1 MNINKFRKTIQKKNR
16 KKTLKK
22 KGGADSNQNNK
33 IPPGFER
40 PRLGRETVDERR
52 EQMERAI
59 LEMNRREAA
68 LRRERDLLI
77 VNPDTPNYNMVRVR
91 LFDAIHSDAP
101 FNYVNVAIQQLSDIS
116 LVRLLQSEQIP
127 QQGTALQGILQ
138 DIVTQFQNFIINGA
152 VSDRNEYSHIQT
164 AISRS
169 YISRVISELR
179 STRTNADTASAN
191 LLEEFIDH
199 VIPTLNPFGP
209 TPIRFSSTPSS
220 SSSSL
225 NRRNIGGRQRKTRK
239 KTLKKK
245 GGGVQEIKKFL
256 HYIVNNK
263 YPEDVEPDDS
273 ILFGYKKDD
282 LKYIKPLDLITLD
295 DLETLALETTK
306 SIEFEQELTL
316 KRITRLHRFKMYVLD
331 LINNFEGDI
340 NETQFPNYNRG
351 DSFNTPPA
359 SRSRTA
365 PNVVRTSRF
374 ANTRRPSPIQLPDL
388 NNYGS

>member
-1 MNINKFRKTIQKKNR
+1 MNINKFRKTIRNKR
-16 KKTLKK
+16 KTLKK

-33 IPPGFER
+33 VPPR

-59 LEMNRREAA
+59 LEMNRRQAA

-77 VNPDTPNYNMVRVR
+77 VNPDTPNYNIVRVR

-138 DIVTQFQNFIINGA
+138 DIVTQFQNFITDGA
-152 VSDRNEYSHIQT
+152 VSDKNEYSHIRT
-164 AISRS
+164 AIIRS

-179 STRTNADTASAN
+179 SIRIDADTASAN

-199 VIPTLNPFGP
+199 VKQTLNPFDP
-209 TPIRFSSTPSS
+209 PPIRLSSTPSS

-225 NRRNIGGRQRKTRK
+225 NRGNIGGRQRKTRK

-245 GGGVQEIKKFL
+245 GGGIQEIKKFL
-256 HYIVNNK
+256 HYIVNNT
-263 YPEDVEPDDS
+263 YPEDVEHDDN
-273 ILFGYKKDD
+273 IQFGYKKDD
-282 LKYIKPLDLITLD
+282 LKYIKPLNMITLD
-295 DLETLALETTK
+295 DLELLALEITK
-306 SIEFEQELTL
+306 SIEFEQELML
-316 KRITRLHRFKMYVLD
+316 RRINRLHKFKLHI
-331 LINNFEGDI
+331 LKIINSFESNI
-340 NETQFPNYNRG
+340 EEIEFPDYTRG

-359 SRSRTA
+359 SRPRTA
-365 PNVVRTSRF
+365 PNVVRPSRF
-374 ANTRRPSPIQLPDL
+374 ANTRRPSPIQLSDL
-388 NNYGS
+388 DNNS

>member
-33 IPPGFER
+33 VPPR
-40 PRLGRETVDERR
+40 PRLKRETVDERR

-59 LEMNRREAA
+59 LEIDRREAA

-77 VNPDTPNYNMVRVR
+77 VNLDTPNYNMVRVR

-138 DIVTQFQNFIINGA
+138 DIVTQFQNFITNGA
-152 VSDRNEYSHIQT
+152 VTDRNEYSHIRT

-179 STRTNADTASAN
+179 STRTDPDTASAN

-199 VIPTLNPFGP
+199 VIHTLNPFGP
-209 TPIRFSSTPSS
+209 TPIRLSSTPSS

-225 NRRNIGGRQRKTRK
+225 NRGNIGGRQRKTRK

-245 GGGVQEIKKFL
+245 GGGIQEIKKFL

-316 KRITRLHRFKMYVLD
+316 KRITRLHRFKMYVLE

-340 NETQFPNYNRG
+340 DETVFPNYNRG

-359 SRSRTA
+359 NRPRTA
-365 PNVVRTSRF
+365 QNVVRTSRF
-374 ANTRRPSPIQLPDL
+374 ANTRRPSPIQLPELD
-388 NNYGS
+388 NYGS